1 MTSNIESSSNNTT
14 TVEIEKFAVVKEL
27 CANQGISLRDFLNML
42 IKEYVRVNGTEYFN
56 LRYFKDMS
64 GKR

>member
-1 MTSNIESSSNNTT
+1 MTTESSTSKTT

-27 CANQGISLRDFLNML
+27 CANLGISLRDFLNML
-42 IKEYVRVNGTEYFN
+42 VKEYVRVNGTEYFN